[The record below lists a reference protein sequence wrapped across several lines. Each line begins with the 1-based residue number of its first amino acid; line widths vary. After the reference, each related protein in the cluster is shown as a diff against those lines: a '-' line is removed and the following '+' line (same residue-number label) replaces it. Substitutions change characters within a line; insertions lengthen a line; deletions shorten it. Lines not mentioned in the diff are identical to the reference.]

1 VAAGQEMPREREKE
15 REIWRKRE
23 KYRERAGMQTT
34 CKKKMGERVQKVVL
48 VGVTTK

>member
-23 KYRERAGMQTT
+23 KYRERAGMQTDLQ
-34 CKKKMGERVQKVVL
+34 KKMGERVQKMVL
-48 VGVTTK
+48 VGFITK